1 MNAIC
6 SLKIADRNCILFRL
20 TSLASQA
27 KCNNLYKSSVEAL
40 NGHRQI
46 QINHI
51 VDKCQRLNTSSNT
64 SYYFMIGSSNFY
76 RKFINKSQRCF
87 LNAKNIK
94 VCTNIHSSRRSP
106 CFLASQPLVEEFA
119 LFRSLA
125 PVQSPDR
132 IPAWDVQIIRLF
144 HTSSSFQAAPVPLL
158 WIILKPAQKLF
169 AIILGR
175 SIRKWWRALPP
186 NKRELFKESA
196 RKNKWKI
203 VVGLCSLAVLF
214 IIFYF
219 THLEETPI
227 TGRAR
232 LLVFGKEHFRILSQ
246 MEYDMWMEQFKNQM
260 LAETDPRYQVVKKVI
275 GHLSESNQDIPQV
288 SEFKWAIHVV
298 EEPGINAFVLPNGQV
313 FVFTGLLNVVSD
325 IHQLYFILG
334 HEIAHAVL
342 GHAAEKAS
350 LVHFLD
356 FLSLILLTMIW
367 AVCPRDSLA
376 IVGQLIQSKLQEF
389 IFDRPYNRTLEAEAD
404 KVGLQFAAKA
414 CVDVRASTVF
424 WQQMEL
430 VETIQGQ
437 RKLPEWLSTHPSHEN
452 RAEHLDRLIP
462 EALKIRESCNCPSL
476 PGPDPRL
483 IFKLSMQH
491 LLETS
496 KDKEGQNAT
505 EHDLAKPKVD
515 FPSVQKEEKIPITL
529 AVKKEP
535 TS

>member
-6 SLKIADRNCILFRL
+6 SLKIAGRNCILFRL

-27 KCNNLYKSSVEAL
+27 KCNNLYRSSVEAL
-40 NGHRQI
+40 NGHHHI
-46 QINHI
+46 QVNH
-51 VDKCQRLNTSSNT
+51 VVNKCQQLVISSST

-76 RKFINKSQRCF
+76 RKFINKSRRCF
-87 LNAKNIK
+87 LNAKNIE
-94 VCTNIHSSRRSP
+94 VCTNIHNSCRSP
-106 CFLASQPLVEEFA
+106 YFLASKPLVEDLA

-125 PVQSPDR
+125 PVQSPNR

-175 SIRKWWRALPP
+175 SIRKWWKALPP
-186 NKRELFKESA
+186 NKRELFKES
-196 RKNKWKI
+196 
-203 VVGLCSLAVLF
+203 
-214 IIFYF
+214 
-219 THLEETPI
+219 ETPI

-232 LLVFGKEHFRILSQ
+232 LLVFGKEHFMALSE
-246 MEYDMWMEQFKNQM
+246 MEYDMWMEQFKNKM
-260 LAETDPRYQVVKKVI
+260 LSEIDPRYQVVKKVI

-288 SEFKWAIHVV
+288 SEFKWVIHVV

-313 FVFTGLLNVVSD
+313 FVFTGLLNAVSD
-325 IHQLYFILG
+325 IHQLSFILG

-376 IVGQLIQSKLQEF
+376 VVGQWIQTKLQEF
-389 IFDRPYNRTLEAEAD
+389 MFDRPYNRTLEAEAD

-414 CVDVRASTVF
+414 CVDVRASSVF

-430 VETIQGQ
+430 AETIQGQ

-462 EALKIRESCNCPSL
+462 EALKIRENCNCPSL

-483 IFKLSMQH
+483 IFKLNTHH
-491 LLETS
+491 LMEAS

-515 FPSVQKEEKIPITL
+515 FPSV
-529 AVKKEP
+529 
-535 TS
+535 

>member
-1 MNAIC
+1 
-6 SLKIADRNCILFRL
+6 
-20 TSLASQA
+20 
-27 KCNNLYKSSVEAL
+27 
-40 NGHRQI
+40 
-46 QINHI
+46 
-51 VDKCQRLNTSSNT
+51 
-64 SYYFMIGSSNFY
+64 MIGSSNFY

-87 LNAKNIK
+87 LNAKNIE
-94 VCTNIHSSRRSP
+94 VCTNIHSSCRSP
-106 CFLASQPLVEEFA
+106 CFLASQPLVEDLA

-125 PVQSPDR
+125 PLQSPNR
-132 IPAWDVQIIRLF
+132 IPAWDVQIIKHF

-175 SIRKWWRALPP
+175 SIRKWWKALPP
-186 NKRELFKESA
+186 NKRELFKAS
-196 RKNKWKI
+196 
-203 VVGLCSLAVLF
+203 
-214 IIFYF
+214 
-219 THLEETPI
+219 ETPI

-232 LLVFGKEHFRILSQ
+232 LLVFGKEHFMALSE
-246 MEYDMWMEQFKNQM
+246 MEYDMWMEQFKNKM
-260 LAETDPRYQVVKKVI
+260 LSETDPRYQVVKKVI

-288 SEFKWAIHVV
+288 SEFKWVIHVV
-298 EEPGINAFVLPNGQV
+298 EEPDINAFVLPNGQV
-313 FVFTGLLNVVSD
+313 FVFTGLLNAVSD
-325 IHQLYFILG
+325 IHQLSFILG

-342 GHAAEKAS
+342 VHAAEKAS

-376 IVGQLIQSKLQEF
+376 VVGHWIQTKLQEF

-414 CVDVRASTVF
+414 CVDVRASSVF

-430 VETIQGQ
+430 AETIQGQ

-462 EALKIRESCNCPSL
+462 EALKIRKSCNCPSL

-483 IFKLSMQH
+483 IFKLNTQH
-491 LLETS
+491 LLEAS

-515 FPSVQKEEKIPITL
+515 FTSVQKEEKIPITF

>member
-1 MNAIC
+1 MNVIS
-6 SLKIADRNCILFRL
+6 SLNKARRNCILFRL

-27 KCNNLYKSSVEAL
+27 KCNNFYRSSVEAL
-40 NGHRQI
+40 NGYRQV

-51 VDKCQRLNTSSNT
+51 VDKCQRLEISSNFN
-64 SYYFMIGSSNFY
+64 YYFMIGSSNFC
-76 RKFINKSQRCF
+76 RKFINKSRRCF
-87 LNAKNIK
+87 LNAKSIEVSK
-94 VCTNIHSSRRSP
+94 NIHSSCRSP
-106 CFLASQPLVEEFA
+106 CFLASQPLVGELA
-119 LFRSLA
+119 LFRTLSS
-125 PVQSPDR
+125 VWSPNHVR
-132 IPAWDVQIIRLF
+132 AWDVQITRLF
-144 HTSSSFQAAPVPLL
+144 HTSPWFQAAPVPLL
-158 WIILKPAQKLF
+158 WIILKPAKKLF

-186 NKRELFKESA
+186 NKQELFKESA
-196 RKNKWKI
+196 RKHKWKI
-203 VVGLCSLAVLF
+203 VVGLCSLGVLF
-214 IIFYF
+214 TMFYF

-227 TGRAR
+227 TRRAR
-232 LLVFGKEHFRILSQ
+232 LLVFGKEHFRDLSQ
-246 MEYDMWMEQFKNQM
+246 MEYDMWMEEFKNKM
-260 LAETDPRYQVVKKVI
+260 LSETDPRYQVVKKVV

-288 SEFKWAIHVV
+288 SEFKWVIHVV

-313 FVFTGLLNVVSD
+313 FVFTGLLNAVSD
-325 IHQLYFILG
+325 IHQLSFILG

-356 FLSLILLTMIW
+356 FLSLIVLTMIW

-376 IVGQLIQSKLQEF
+376 VVGQWIQSKLQEF

-430 VETIQGQ
+430 AETIQGQ

-462 EALKIRESCNCPSL
+462 ELVVIYKQKMESRVTRASHMPLHAL
-476 PGPDPRL
+476 
-483 IFKLSMQH
+483 LSH
-491 LLETS
+491 RS
-496 KDKEGQNAT
+496 SHYPYSG
-505 EHDLAKPKVD
+505 
-515 FPSVQKEEKIPITL
+515 
-529 AVKKEP
+529 
-535 TS
+535 

>member
-6 SLKIADRNCILFRL
+6 SLKIAGRNCILFRL
-20 TSLASQA
+20 TSLASHQA
-27 KCNNLYKSSVEAL
+27 KCNNLYRSSVEAL

-46 QINHI
+46 QRSHI
-51 VDKCQRLNTSSNT
+51 VDKCKRLDISSNT
-64 SYYFMIGSSNFY
+64 SYCFMIGSSNFY

-87 LNAKNIK
+87 LNAKNIEM
-94 VCTNIHSSRRSP
+94 CTNVFSSCRSP
-106 CFLASQPLVEEFA
+106 CFLTSQPLVEELA

-125 PVQSPDR
+125 PVQSPNR
-132 IPAWDVQIIRLF
+132 VPAWDVQIIRLF

-175 SIRKWWRALPP
+175 SIRKWWKALPP

-203 VVGLCSLAVLF
+203 VVGLCSFVVLF
-214 IIFYF
+214 IMFYF

-232 LLVFGKEHFRILSQ
+232 LLVFGKEHFRELSQ
-246 MEYDMWMEQFKNQM
+246 MEYDMWMEQFKNEM
-260 LAETDPRYQVVKKVI
+260 LSETDPRYQVVKKVI

-288 SEFKWAIHVV
+288 SEFKWVIHVV

-313 FVFTGLLNVVSD
+313 FVFTGLLNAVSD
-325 IHQLYFILG
+325 IHQLSFILG

-342 GHAAEKAS
+342 GHA
-350 LVHFLD
+350 FL
-356 FLSLILLTMIW
+356 
-367 AVCPRDSLA
+367 
-376 IVGQLIQSKLQEF
+376 
-389 IFDRPYNRTLEAEAD
+389 FDRPYNRTLEAEAD

-452 RAEHLDRLIP
+452 RAEHLNRLIP

-483 IFKLSMQH
+483 IFKLNMQH
-491 LLETS
+491 LLEAS

-515 FPSVQKEEKIPITL
+515 FPSAQKEEKIPITF

-535 TS
+535 TN